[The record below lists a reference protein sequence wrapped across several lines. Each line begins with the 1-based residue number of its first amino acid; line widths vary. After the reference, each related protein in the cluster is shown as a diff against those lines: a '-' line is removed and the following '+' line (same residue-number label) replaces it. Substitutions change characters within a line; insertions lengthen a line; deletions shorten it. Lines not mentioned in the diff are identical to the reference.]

1 MKSNTFNYSLL
12 AVGVAALMGV
22 STGAMAAS
30 PSTGGFENADVF
42 AVSNVATAKYKVAGN
57 STEQEAKSN
66 KVTVNVT
73 ESAWF
78 SLIATSN
85 DGVKD
90 DDFNKDREILPTDNA
105 VPNEFTHKLAN
116 TGNVKDTYT
125 ITLNNVAEEGVKG
138 FDYKIT
144 EANIITYQVK
154 DAAGADVGSAVK
166 ISSGGT
172 ITLEA
177 GHYADITINA
187 KANGERYIGQNGA
200 LTVTANSTYLTGAN
214 QPSSALNTDNAIVK
228 TPTYAITKS
237 ATTNLGDKNLDF
249 KNENAWV
256 DYTITVK
263 NDGTAKGTAVTIVD
277 TLPAGLIAILPSQP
291 NYVPPKVNGTAS
303 AGIISTDGKTITV
316 TNRDIEIDTTTTI
329 TFRAKAN
336 TSLVQDEA
344 GAWKATSNFVN
355 FAVVKDD
362 LNGDGTFDIID
373 SSGDKTDTNTTEKTF
388 EDPNNPESHGKDN
401 NTNATVSPSAQK
413 RDITISE
420 GTNKEVALKSEGNI
434 YNYIITNKGIDITEA
449 DAPDEVYFT
458 VKPETDNPEVTID
471 RVFVD
476 ANNNGVYD
484 AGDTLLEADV
494 TTGNYDLND
503 AVKGGLAPGD
513 SVNIKVEVS
522 TNGTSITG
530 GKDDIDKSEK
540 MIITILPKTI
550 VQGTPAPTT
559 IPTNSTTT
567 MRGVSL
573 SKYQAIAECGTA
585 VTAIADGDWKK
596 AETKG
601 APGQCIFYKLEATNT
616 FSTASGVNV
625 TGLILSDT
633 LDKNIKYTANSAVAN
648 PTTAYSSQIS
658 EPLIQ
663 GTFDTLAP
671 AAIATLK
678 FSVKITQ
685 EGNATTTP

>member
-30 PSTGGFENADVF
+30 PSIDEFKNPDVF
-42 AVSNVATAKYKVAGN
+42 AVSNVATAKYKVTGN
-57 STEQEAKSN
+57 DTEQEAESN
-66 KVTVNVT
+66 TVTVKVT

-85 DGVKD
+85 DAKQND
-90 DDFNKDREILPTDNA
+90 DLNENRDILPTENA
-105 VPNEFTHKLAN
+105 VPNEFTHKLEN

-125 ITLNNVAEEGVKG
+125 ITLDNVDEGVKG
-138 FDYKIT
+138 FDYNIT

-154 DAAGADVGSAVK
+154 DAVGVDVGSAVK

-172 ITLEA
+172 IMLEA
-177 GHYADITINA
+177 GQYADITINA

-200 LTVTANSTYLTGAN
+200 LTVTADSTYLTGAK
-214 QPSSALNTDNAIVK
+214 QPSTALNTDNAIVK
-228 TPTYAITKS
+228 TPTYAIAKS

-263 NDGTAKGTAVTIVD
+263 NDGTAKGTDVTIVD

-291 NYVPPKVNGTAS
+291 NYVAPKVNGTAS
-303 AGIISTDGKTITV
+303 TGIVSTDGKTITV
-316 TNRDIEIDTTTTI
+316 EGQDIEIGATTTI
-329 TFRAKAN
+329 TFRAKADA
-336 TSLVQDEA
+336 SLTQDEV

-355 FAVVKDD
+355 FAVVTDD
-362 LNGDGTFDIID
+362 VDGDGTIDITD
-373 SSGDKTDTNTTEKTF
+373 SSGDDTDPNTTENTF
-388 EDPNNPESHGKDN
+388 EDPNDPDKHGKDD

-434 YNYIITNKGIDITEA
+434 YDYVITNKGTDITEA
-449 DAPDEVYFT
+449 DAPNEVYFT
-458 VKPETDNPEVTID
+458 VKPETDNPAVTID

-476 ANNNGVYD
+476 VDGNGIYNT
-484 AGDTLLEADV
+484 GDTLLKADDA
-494 TTGNYDLND
+494 TGNYDLND
-503 AVKGGLAPGD
+503 AVKGGLAPD
-513 SVNIKVEVS
+513 ESVNIKVEVS
-522 TNGTSITG
+522 TNGTSITD
-530 GKDDIDKSEK
+530 GKDDINKTEK
-540 MIITILPKTI
+540 MIITILPQTT
-550 VQGTPAPTT
+550 VNGTPAPTT

-648 PTTAYSSQIS
+648 PTTGYSSQIS

-678 FSVKITQ
+678 FSAKITQ

>member
-1 MKSNTFNYSLL
+1 MKPNLFNHTLL
-12 AVGVAALMGV
+12 AVGVAAALGL
-22 STGAMAAS
+22 STTAMAAS
-30 PSTGGFENADVF
+30 PSTDGFENPDVF
-42 AVSNVATAKYKVAGN
+42 AVSNVASAKYKVDGN
-57 STEQEAKSN
+57 DTEQEAESN
-66 KVTVNVT
+66 TVTVNVT

-85 DGVKD
+85 DATQND
-90 DDFNKDREILPTDNA
+90 DLNENRDILPTENA

-125 ITLNNVAEEGVKG
+125 ITLDNVDEGVKG
-138 FDYKIT
+138 FDYNIT
-144 EANIITYQVK
+144 EADIITYQVK
-154 DAAGADVGSAVK
+154 DAAGADIGSPVK
-166 ISSGGT
+166 ISSGDT

-177 GHYADITINA
+177 GQYADITINA

-200 LTVTANSTYLTGAN
+200 LTVTADSTYLDGAG
-214 QPSSALNTDNAIVK
+214 QPSTALNTDNAIVK

-263 NDGTAKGTAVTIVD
+263 NDGTAKGTDVTIVD
-277 TLPAGLIAILPSQP
+277 ALPAGLIAILPSEA
-291 NYVPPKVNGTAS
+291 NYVAPKVDGTAS
-303 AGIISTDGKTITV
+303 AGIVSTDGKTITV
-316 TNRDIEIDTTTTI
+316 EGQDIEIGATTTI
-329 TFRAKAN
+329 TFRAKAD
-336 TSLVQDEA
+336 TSLTQDDA
-344 GAWKATSNFVN
+344 GAWKNTSNFVN
-355 FAVVKDD
+355 FAVVTDD
-362 LNGDGTFDIID
+362 VDGDGTIDITD
-373 SSGDKTDTNTTEKTF
+373 SSGDDTDPNTTENTF
-388 EDPNNPESHGKDN
+388 EDPNNPDKHGKDD

-420 GTNKEVALKSEGNI
+420 GTNKEVALQSEGNI
-434 YNYIITNKGIDITEA
+434 YDYVIINKGTDVTEA

-458 VKPETDNPEVTID
+458 VKPESDNPAVTID

-476 ANNNGVYD
+476 ANNNGIYD

-494 TTGNYDLND
+494 DDNYDLND
-503 AVKGGLAPGD
+503 AVKGGLAPGE

-530 GKDDIDKSEK
+530 GKDDINTTEK
-540 MIITILPKTI
+540 MIITILPQTI

-616 FSTASGVNV
+616 FSADSGVNV
-625 TGLILSDT
+625 TGLILSDDLNT
-633 LDKNIKYTANSAVAN
+633 NVTYQGNVAAA
-648 PTTAYSSQIS
+648 PSQGSDTSETTASKVI
-658 EPLIQ
+658 
-663 GTFDTLAP
+663 GKFTTLAP
-671 AAIATLK
+671 QSVATVK
-678 FSVKITQ
+678 FSAKITQ